1 MGTAP
6 GGISLPLGT
15 ATILPFPADT
25 LLLYTAHS
33 NTAAND
39 FFNITTISPLMM
51 TRGKKKI
58 LLQSY
63 PYPSVRVV
71 WPSL

>member
-15 ATILPFPADT
+15 ATIWPFPADT

-33 NTAAND
+33 NTAANNV
-39 FFNITTISPLMM
+39 FNITLLWRAM
-51 TRGKKKI
+51 TSKKKKH
-58 LLQSY
+58 SR
-63 PYPSVRVV
+63 S
-71 WPSL
+71 